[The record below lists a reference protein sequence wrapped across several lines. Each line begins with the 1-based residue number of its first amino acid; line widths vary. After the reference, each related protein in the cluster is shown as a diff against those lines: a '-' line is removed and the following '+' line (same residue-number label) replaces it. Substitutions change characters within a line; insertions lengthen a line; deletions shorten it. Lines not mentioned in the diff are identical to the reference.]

1 MKTSL
6 MIIIIVALP
15 LTFQSCTKGKAC
27 LCERY
32 DKEFDEYEDSK
43 YTEDFETCTGASF
56 VLSNE
61 DPYYNYDCYDYH
73 QQNNYYY
80 E

>member
-1 MKTSL
+1 MKQIL
-6 MIIIIVALP
+6 FFIPLFVAILC
-15 LTFQSCTKGKAC
+15 TISCTKGKAC
-27 LCERY
+27 LCEKL
-32 DKEFDEYEDSK
+32 DKEYGEYDGSK

-61 DPYYNYDCYDYH
+61 DPYYYYDCYDYY
-73 QQNNYYY
+73 Q